1 MKSAHYL
8 PTRARA
14 SRIGA
19 PQRTGIFSV
28 RLGLLRVL
36 AIGDRD
42 PSHVTH
48 RELDVAFALISGD
61 DVECGWT
68 ASDSREARELDGA
81 DGVWLLP
88 GTPYRDDSAAY
99 AAIDHCLLSGT
110 PFLGTCGGFQYAC
123 VALARTL
130 GGMSGA
136 CHAESD
142 PNGETIIITPLACSL
157 YGERRTV
164 QPVARTR
171 LAQICGT
178 HPFTGFHWCGYGL
191 DRAVEHQLQEAGVV
205 LSARAPDAG
214 VEAIELTDHP
224 FFIATAFQP
233 QVGTSETGELHPL
246 IGALLTASQRRGR
259 GTRTEDPHFASV
271 ARGKLSASGD
281 ASSTA

>member
-1 MKSAHYL
+1 ML
-8 PTRARA
+8 NRA
-14 SRIGA
+14 SA
-19 PQRTGIFSV
+19 PYRAPIDTIFSV

-42 PSHVTH
+42 PSHLTH
-48 RELDVAFALISGD
+48 RELDVAFALMTGD
-61 DVECGWT
+61 GVECGWT
-68 ASDSREARELDGA
+68 ASDSREARELDRA

-99 AAIDHCLLSGT
+99 AAIEHCLLSGT

-130 GGMSGA
+130 AGISGA
-136 CHAESD
+136 SHAESD
-142 PNGETIIITPLACSL
+142 PNGETIVIAPLACSL

-178 HPFTGFHWCGYGL
+178 QSFTGYHWCGYGV
-191 DRAVEHQLQEAGVV
+191 DRAIEHQLQDAGVV
-205 LSARAPDAG
+205 LSARALDAG
-214 VEAIELTDHP
+214 VEAIELADHP

-233 QVGTSETGELHPL
+233 QVGVSETGQLHPL
-246 IGALLTASQRRGR
+246 IGALLEASQRRET
-259 GTRTEDPHFASV
+259 GTRPTSP
-271 ARGKLSASGD
+271 RLSNGVRSCGD
-281 ASSTA
+281 HRRCANG